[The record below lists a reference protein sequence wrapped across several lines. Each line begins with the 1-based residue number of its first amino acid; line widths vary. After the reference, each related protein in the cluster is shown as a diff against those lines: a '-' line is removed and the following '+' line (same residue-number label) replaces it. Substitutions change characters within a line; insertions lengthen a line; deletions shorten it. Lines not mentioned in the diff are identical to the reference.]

1 MHLRNVI
8 FLNKTKLLS
17 ANSQKENQ
25 ALLFPCV
32 VGRLSP
38 YIRSPSAHVEG
49 AGHHPRSMFAC
60 RKRWA
65 RYWPLCLAQREQN
78 GALPRKTRPVCVS
91 TAGREPEAEVSINN
105 EQSLLTDPGVAS
117 IFRGPL
123 GSPLP
128 SVLEN

>member
-1 MHLRNVI
+1 MHLRNVV
-8 FLNKTKLLS
+8 FLNKTALFS

-49 AGHHPRSMFAC
+49 AGHHPRSMF
-60 RKRWA
+60 RMSQRWA
-65 RYWPLCLAQREQN
+65 RFWPLCLAQREQN
-78 GALPRKTRPVCVS
+78 GALPRKTRPVCVPN
-91 TAGREPEAEVSINN
+91 AGRELETEVSFNN
-105 EQSLLTDPGVAS
+105 EQLLLTGLGVAS